1 MRKLQTLI
9 LFTATA
15 VIALAWQAGFQTKF
29 NVEKSAIAPLGTNR
43 YWLFTPGTQLYYAH
57 GKDTMVS
64 TVLPETRNI
73 AGYETRVFE
82 DREMK
87 NGQLSEVT
95 RDYYGIDKTNGDVY
109 YFGEDVDEY
118 KNGKISGHGGTWLHG
133 VKGAQFG
140 LMMPG
145 QSKTGQK
152 FYQEQ
157 APGVGVDRAE
167 VVSVSETVKV
177 AAGTFTNCV
186 HMKETSSMEAG
197 VTEHKWYAPGV
208 GLIKEG
214 EFELVK
220 IVHPAAGK

>member
-1 MRKLQTLI
+1 MRKRQ
-9 LFTATA
+9 LFVLLLTAG
-15 VIALAWQAGFQTKF
+15 LCFAWQAGFQTRF
-29 NVEKSAIAPLGTNR
+29 TVEKSAVGAVGTNK
-43 YWLFTPGTQLYYAH
+43 YWVFTPGYQLFYAH

-64 TVLPETRNI
+64 TVLPETHTVD
-73 AGYETRVFE
+73 GYVARVFE

-95 RDYYGIDKTNGDVY
+95 RDYYGIDKNTGDVY

-118 KNGKISGHGGTWLHG
+118 KNGKVSGHGGTWLHG

-145 QSKTGQK
+145 QPKVGQK

-167 VVSVSETVKV
+167 VVSIRETVKV
-177 AAGTFTNCV
+177 PAGTFDHCI

-220 IVHPAAGK
+220 IGAVKP